1 MSGEYWHGLK
11 VRFTPSW
18 TWYFELAAPLLVAV
32 VTATLLRFV
41 FIPTPHCCLSWI
53 AFVPLLLLVAR
64 YRPSAAFIL
73 GWISSLIFNYSFAS
87 WVFEIPGFLISH
99 GVLLGAYLGLFFA
112 TWCSVVA
119 YAWHKRGTFLFL
131 VPATWVILDYLRA
144 HAGPLA
150 LSWATPAYWLH
161 ENPSVLHLASYA
173 GEYGVTFLVILV
185 NSAIAVA
192 IMERRFGALV
202 MAAIFI
208 AAPIVIGT
216 ATLMQPESPA
226 QSVRVAVVQ
235 PAFSIEELKSFS
247 GDQKLNVLG
256 PLTMKAAEERP
267 DVIIWPE
274 AVVHDWRRDAGL
286 LLRLGSIAKNAGAPV
301 VLGMSESGKSVQYG
315 GDDRSRRV
323 NSDSTF
329 RNTAVLF
336 SESGL
341 LSDSYSKNILV
352 PFSEFTPFED
362 LFDWPEWIPEPELPM
377 TPGTGQTPFRLAE
390 EIIATP
396 IICWENLFADYVRK
410 AVTKETSLVL
420 HLVNDNWAG
429 RTWASFQHNAASV
442 LRAVE
447 NRIPVVTASNTGPS
461 QLVDGYGRIV
471 ANLPELFERGV
482 IVTDIQTQPTRSFY
496 HRYGDW
502 FVMLCG
508 LMVVISVLVVSSRP
522 QVSG

>member
-41 FIPTPHCCLSWI
+41 FIPTPPCCLSWI

-73 GWISSLIFNYSFAS
+73 GWISSLVFNYSFAS

-99 GVLLGAYLGLFFA
+99 GVLLSAYLGLFFA
-112 TWCSVVA
+112 TWCSIVA

-192 IMERRFGALV
+192 IMDRRLGALV

-286 LLRLGSIAKNAGAPV
+286 LLRLGSIAENAGAPV

-315 GDDRSRRV
+315 GDDISGV
-323 NSDSTF
+323 LTL
-329 RNTAVLF
+329 TA
-336 SESGL
+336 
-341 LSDSYSKNILV
+341 
-352 PFSEFTPFED
+352 PFE
-362 LFDWPEWIPEPELPM
+362 IPR
-377 TPGTGQTPFRLAE
+377 F
-390 EIIATP
+390 
-396 IICWENLFADYVRK
+396 Y
-410 AVTKETSLVL
+410 
-420 HLVNDNWAG
+420 LVNPDYY
-429 RTWASFQHNAASV
+429 
-442 LRAVE
+442 L
-447 NRIPVVTASNTGPS
+447 IVTAK
-461 QLVDGYGRIV
+461 I
-471 ANLPELFERGV
+471 F
-482 IVTDIQTQPTRSFY
+482 
-496 HRYGDW
+496 
-502 FVMLCG
+502 
-508 LMVVISVLVVSSRP
+508 
-522 QVSG
+522 